1 VPHGGPHKASITFS
15 GYAVGMKNELNGNP
29 KALLAAINTH
39 PTTVETVR
47 KVVIKQIDGVKV
59 VLQEAEMVFSMN

>member
-1 VPHGGPHKASITFS
+1 VPHGEPHKASITLS
-15 GYAVGMKNELNGNP
+15 GYAVGMKNKVNGDP
-29 KALLAAINTH
+29 KTILAAIDIQ

-47 KVVIKQIDGVKV
+47 KVLIKHIDGVKV

>member
-1 VPHGGPHKASITFS
+1 
-15 GYAVGMKNELNGNP
+15 MKNKVNGDP
-29 KALLAAINTH
+29 KTILAAIDIQ

-47 KVVIKQIDGVKV
+47 KVLIKHIDGVKV